1 MLVFIHNV
9 LVAWKIVFESLW
21 KTFNLR
27 FQGILENMRKHRDLI
42 DQEAATI
49 DIVESKA
56 WRDKNLEQIR
66 QWRVERAHDLATK
79 EKERLASQIRETVN
93 WLGAS
98 EEQEDIYAKLLRAY
112 ETNDTHWIVRE
123 STLLSW
129 SGGGRDCPVV
139 WLNGKP
145 GAGKRNPSSSSR

>member
-1 MLVFIHNV
+1 MAI
-9 LVAWKIVFESLW
+9 AWKIVFESLW

-27 FQGILENMRKHRDLI
+27 FQSILENLRKHRDLI

-56 WRDKNLEQIR
+56 WRDKHLEQIR
-66 QWRVERAHDLATK
+66 QWRIERAHDVDVK
-79 EKERLASQIRETVN
+79 EKERLALQIRDTMN

-98 EEQEDIYAKLLRAY
+98 EEQEDTHAKLLRAY
-112 ETNDTHWIVRE
+112 ESDDAHWILTEPLVV
-123 STLLSW
+123 SW
-129 SGGGRDCPVV
+129 LNDGRDCSVL

-145 GAGKRNPSSSSR
+145 GSGR